1 MTHVQFSIRVFG
13 FLFFSLLRL
22 PLHPEEDAG
31 KEVAA
36 LEVEPLVNCNVTFIN
51 DSAVCNMAIWQFGNN
66 MAIWQSAM
74 PLEVEPLVS

>member
-13 FLFFSLLRL
+13 FLFFPLLRL

-36 LEVEPLVNCNVTFIN
+36 LEVEPLVNYNVTLIN
-51 DSAVCNMAIWQFGNN
+51 Q
-66 MAIWQSAM
+66 
-74 PLEVEPLVS
+74 